1 MRCDRPLSA
10 LAHAFSRPSVRAGTT
25 VTRARCGGAPPP
37 PPGKRAGRVGRC
49 RPWAVGLRPKMVS
62 PSLTV
67 GVGRL
72 KKKLFSSTRNEHSR
86 AATPHR
92 PPVSGPVVS
101 GGSGAVHGLSPYF
114 CHVPANF
121 GGAQHTTAAFMCV
134 HRRLARAYHG
144 TCTHWN
150 ITSSLMPGAPP
161 P

>member
-37 PPGKRAGRVGRC
+37 PPGVRTVTCRSRWPLPAVGR
-49 RPWAVGLRPKMVS
+49 RSQTQNGVS
-62 PSLTV
+62 VATV

-92 PPVSGPVVS
+92 PPVSGPVAS
-101 GGSGAVHGLSPYF
+101 GGSGAVHGLTSAT
-114 CHVPANF
+114 CQQTS
-121 GGAQHTTAAFMCV
+121 GALSTQQPRSCV
-134 HRRLARAYHG
+134 CTRLARAYHG
-144 TCTHWN
+144 TCTHWS